1 MNIKPFVI
9 FSSII
14 IATTATTLAQEATI
28 IPATIKSAVVY
39 KQGATLT
46 HKAAIN
52 ISRGN
57 HEIVI
62 RNVANQIDEKSIQIN
77 APSQLT
83 IMSVSFTR
91 SYKENKVNTIALPNT
106 ELQQARRKLNQI
118 INKRI
123 AEENTLHLLQNNQQ
137 ISGTQTGITVAE
149 LSKLTAFYKHQ
160 QLAIRDS
167 MALYQ
172 EQEELQRK
180 LIAQL
185 ENESGVT
192 QTYPKEEG
200 GYIVLQVMANQAVNQ
215 DITINYL
222 TPSAQWHPTYDFKIA
237 NTNQPLNIVYK
248 GNVSQTTGIDW
259 KQTTLSLSTNNP
271 TQGNTAPEVTP
282 WFLSY
287 GRNVTR
293 YNERNENMPTAM
305 LSKALEG
312 NAPGVQVTNSGGQP
326 GAEASVRIR
335 GFSSMNGGGDPLIVL
350 DGAPYTGKL
359 SEINPNDIASVE
371 ILKDAT
377 ATSLYGSRGANGV
390 TIITTKNKGM
400 NEYTEV
406 VEKELNATFDISLP
420 YDIASTGK
428 LHSIILKDV
437 KHPATYQYFAAP
449 KLDKDAF
456 LMAKVTNFEKLQL
469 MPGEANIILDNTY
482 IGKTW
487 INPLIAKDTI
497 DFSVGRDKKIIIER
511 KTVLEKNNT
520 KVLSGNKRE
529 VFTYDIIVR
538 NTKNETAKLTIKES
552 YPIASESTMEVEL
565 LESSKAEVDKE
576 KGLMTWNMDLKPNEM
591 KTVRVSYSV
600 KYPTNQVIGN
610 LR

>member
-1 MNIKPFVI
+1 MKIPFLITSLLCVH
-9 FSSII
+9 
-14 IATTATTLAQEATI
+14 TLYTQAQEATI
-28 IPATIKSAVVY
+28 VPATIKSAIVY

-46 HKAAIN
+46 HKVPVSIAK
-52 ISRGN
+52 GN

-62 RNVANQIDEKSIQIN
+62 KNVANQIDEKSIQIN
-77 APSQLT
+77 APSHLT

-91 SYKENKVNTIALPNT
+91 NYKEQKDNTIVLPNT
-106 ELQQARRKLNQI
+106 ALQQARRTLTQI
-118 INKRI
+118 VNKRL
-123 AEENTLHLLQNNQQ
+123 AEENTLQLLQNNQQ

-149 LSKLTAFYKHQ
+149 LSKLTEFYKKQ
-160 QLAIRDS
+160 QLVIRDS
-167 MALYQ
+167 IALYQ
-172 EQEELQRK
+172 EQEQLQRN

-185 ENESGVT
+185 ERESGVAYT
-192 QTYPKEEG
+192 PAKEEG

-222 TPSAQWHPTYDFKIA
+222 TPSAQWYPTYDFKIA
-237 NTNQPLNIVYK
+237 NVNQPLNIVYK

-271 TQGNTAPEVTP
+271 AQGNTAPEVTP

-287 GRNVTR
+287 GSNVTR
-293 YNERNENMPTAM
+293 YERSNSIEKMPVT
-305 LSKALEG
+305 SFTKALEG
-312 NAPGVQVTNSGGQP
+312 NAPGVQVTNSNGQP
-326 GAEASVRIR
+326 GADATVRVR
-335 GFSSMNGGGDPLIVL
+335 GFSSISGGGEPLIVV
-350 DGAPYTGKL
+350 DGSPYMGNIND
-359 SEINPNDIASVE
+359 INPNDIANIE

-377 ATSLYGSRGANGV
+377 STSLYGSRGSNGV
-390 TIITTKNKGM
+390 MIITTKNKGM
-400 NEYTEV
+400 NDYTDV
-406 VEKELNATFDISLP
+406 VEKELNAIFDISLP

-428 LHSIILKDV
+428 QHSIILKDV
-437 KHPATYQYFAAP
+437 KHPATYHYFAAP

-456 LMAKVTNFEKLQL
+456 LMAKVVNIEKLQL

-497 DFSVGRDKKIIIER
+497 NFSVGRDKKIIIER
-511 KTVLEKNNT
+511 KMILEKNNT

-529 VFTYDIIVR
+529 VFTFDIIVK
-538 NTKNETAKLTIKES
+538 NTKNETAKLMIKEP
-552 YPIASESTMEVEL
+552 YPIATESTMEVEL
-565 LESSKAEVDKE
+565 IESSKADVDKE
-576 KGLMTWNMDLKPNEM
+576 KGLMTWNIDLKPNES
-591 KTVRVSYSV
+591 KTIRVSYSV

>member
-1 MNIKPFVI
+1 MY
-9 FSSII
+9 
-14 IATTATTLAQEATI
+14 TQAQEATI

-46 HKAAIN
+46 HKAAVN
-52 ISRGN
+52 IPKGN

-77 APSQLT
+77 APSHLT

-91 SYKENKVNTIALPNT
+91 SYKAQKDNTIVLPNT

-123 AEENTLHLLQNNQQ
+123 AEENTLALLQNNQQ
-137 ISGTQTGITVAE
+137 IGGTQTGITVAE
-149 LSKLTAFYKHQ
+149 LAKLTDFYKKQ
-160 QLAIRDS
+160 QTAIRDS
-167 MALYQ
+167 MALYE
-172 EQEELQRK
+172 EQEALQRQ

-192 QTYPKEEG
+192 NTYPKEEG

-222 TPSAQWHPTYDFKIA
+222 TPSAQWYPTYDFKIT

-248 GNVSQTTGIDW
+248 GNVSQSTGIDW

-271 TQGNTAPEVTP
+271 AQGNTAPEVTP

-287 GRNVTR
+287 GRNVTSYAR
-293 YNERNENMPTAM
+293 SNNIEKMPIT
-305 LSKALEG
+305 SFTKALEG
-312 NAPGVQVTNSGGQP
+312 NAPGVQVTNSNGQP
-326 GAEASVRIR
+326 GTDATVRVR
-335 GFSSMNGGGDPLIVL
+335 GFSSLNGSGEPLIVV
-350 DGAPYTGKL
+350 DGAPYMGKA
-359 SEINPNDIASVE
+359 SDINPNDIASIE

-390 TIITTKNKGM
+390 TLITTKNKGM
-400 NEYTEV
+400 NDYTEV

-428 LHSIILKDV
+428 QHSIILKDV
-437 KHPATYQYFAAP
+437 KHPATYHYFAAP

-456 LMAKVTNFEKLQL
+456 LMAKVTNIEKLQL

-487 INPLIAKDTI
+487 MNPLIAKDTI

-511 KTVLEKNNT
+511 KTVIEKNNT

-538 NTKNETAKLTIKES
+538 NTKNETAKLTVKEP

-576 KGLMTWNMDLKPNEM
+576 KGLMTWNMDLKPNES
-591 KTVRVSYSV
+591 KTIRVSYSV
-600 KYPTNQVIGN
+600 KYPTNQIIGN

>member
-1 MNIKPFVI
+1 MKFKPLIISAGIVI
-9 FSSII
+9 NASAVS
-14 IATTATTLAQEATI
+14 LAQDVSI
-28 IPATIKSAVVY
+28 VPATIKSAVVY

-46 HKAAIN
+46 HKVPVNVA
-52 ISRGN
+52 RGN

-62 RNVANQIDEKSIQIN
+62 RNVANQIDEKSIQVN
-77 APSQLT
+77 APAHLT

-91 SYKENKVNTIALPNT
+91 HYKEQKDNTIVLPNT
-106 ELQQARRKLNQI
+106 ALQQARRTLTQI
-118 INKRI
+118 VNKRL
-123 AEENTLHLLQNNQQ
+123 AEENTLQLLQNNQQ

-149 LSKLTAFYKHQ
+149 LSKLTEFYKKQ
-160 QLAIRDS
+160 QLGIRDS
-167 MALYQ
+167 IALYQ
-172 EQEELQRK
+172 EQEQLQRN

-185 ENESGVT
+185 ERESGVAYT
-192 QTYPKEEG
+192 PAKEEG

-222 TPSAQWHPTYDFKIA
+222 TPSASWYPTYDFKIA

-287 GRNVTR
+287 GRNVTK
-293 YNERNENMPTAM
+293 YNGEPRHM
-305 LSKALEG
+305 
-312 NAPGVQVTNSGGQP
+312 NAPTPKYNSETKLNDAEGQP
-326 GAEASVRIR
+326 GANASVRIR
-335 GFSSMNGGGDPLIVL
+335 GFSSIDGGGDPLIVL

-359 SEINPNDIASVE
+359 SDINPNDIASVE

-390 TIITTKNKGM
+390 TLITTKNKGM
-400 NEYTEV
+400 NDYTEV

-428 LHSIILKDV
+428 QHSIILKDV
-437 KHPATYQYFAAP
+437 KHPAMYDYFAAP

-456 LMAKVTNFEKLQL
+456 LMAKVTNIEKLQL
-469 MPGEANIILDNTY
+469 MPGEANIILNNTY

-497 DFSVGRDKKIIIER
+497 NFSVGRDKKIIIER
-511 KTVLEKNNT
+511 KTILEKNNT

-529 VFTYDIIVR
+529 VFTYDIIVK
-538 NTKNETAKLTIKES
+538 NTKNETAKLMIKEP
-552 YPIASESTMEVEL
+552 YPIATESTMEVEL
-565 LESSKAEVDKE
+565 LESSKADVDKE
-576 KGLMTWNMDLKPNEM
+576 KGLMTWNIDLKPNES
-591 KTVRVSYSV
+591 KTIRVSYSV